1 MTSNAT
7 CLSHRHYCYQARVGA
22 RKALHWSHWAQLA
35 CACMSMAPSDPCS
48 QLSQRKH
55 LLGSGS
61 SLPWNHKRLALLE
74 IEMCIDESLVVR
86 LMDPLVSI
94 PVVNEPAFL
103 CSTQGSQEQA
113 GSRADPQ
120 RAGPVTRSFLSTQI
134 GVPSAGSSVSRGELP
149 IMSVHSWG
157 AYTTCKMLI
166 VSTDCPTALSSP
178 PL

>member
-35 CACMSMAPSDPCS
+35 CACMSMAPSDPGS

-61 SLPWNHKRLALLE
+61 SLPWNHKRLAPLE
-74 IEMCIDESLVVR
+74 IKMCIESSHVVR
-86 LMDPLVSI
+86 LMDPLVSM
-94 PVVNEPAFL
+94 PVVVEPAFL
-103 CSTQGSQEQA
+103 LQTESQEQA

-120 RAGPVTRSFLSTQI
+120 RADPVTRSILSTQI

-149 IMSVHSWG
+149 VMSVHSWE

>member
-61 SLPWNHKRLALLE
+61 SLPWNHKRRLAPLE
-74 IEMCIDESLVVR
+74 IKMCIESSHVVR

-94 PVVNEPAFL
+94 PVVVEPAF
-103 CSTQGSQEQA
+103 
-113 GSRADPQ
+113 
-120 RAGPVTRSFLSTQI
+120 
-134 GVPSAGSSVSRGELP
+134 
-149 IMSVHSWG
+149 SVHTKREVRNRQDLELILREPTQSQG
-157 AYTTCKMLI
+157 LFFRLRLEYHQQDLALTRGTT
-166 VSTDCPTALSSP
+166 
-178 PL
+178 

>member
-1 MTSNAT
+1 MPIGMPRQQRPAESSQRSNVVSPGRPLSALLVCMSTRRKQECNTMTSNAT

-61 SLPWNHKRLALLE
+61 SLPWDHKRLAPLE
-74 IEMCIDESLVVR
+74 IEMCIDESRVVR

-94 PVVNEPAFL
+94 PVVN
-103 CSTQGSQEQA
+103 
-113 GSRADPQ
+113 
-120 RAGPVTRSFLSTQI
+120 
-134 GVPSAGSSVSRGELP
+134 
-149 IMSVHSWG
+149 
-157 AYTTCKMLI
+157 K
-166 VSTDCPTALSSP
+166 
-178 PL
+178 